1 MEKTRTY
8 AGLIKELFMADI
20 FQVKMVNNKKIVD
33 RLGFFSK
40 EGDKFALFEPMRKIC
55 ELRESIYDD
64 EEGPGDIKILSKA
77 ELIKLLEPMVNNI
90 QPIAYMDVD
99 ENTPCGWYFDTITR
113 EEY

>member
-40 EGDKFALFEPMRKIC
+40 EGDN
-55 ELRESIYDD
+55 REERADD
-64 EEGPGDIKILSKA
+64 EGFRCGKTVDAVGDQ
-77 ELIKLLEPMVNNI
+77 KLEIIPLQTVLGAVAGN
-90 QPIAYMDVD
+90 QTVVAL
-99 ENTPCGWYFDTITR
+99 GAKLFFQ
-113 EEY
+113 